1 MPSRSEDAL
10 IALRQIFLAVEI
22 DSRALAKQT
31 SLNPSQFILLQ
42 LLKSKKFMTP
52 GEIAKNM
59 SLAHATVSTLT
70 EKLRKNG
77 LVKREASSTDKRSQ
91 TISLTELGRE
101 TLFKAPDILQR
112 HFEKRFETI
121 REEEQEQIV
130 FVLKQLSSILG
141 ADDIDAAPLLD
152 VGSATS
158 VSH

>member
-1 MPSRSEDAL
+1 MSLRSEEAL

-22 DSRALAKQT
+22 DSRALAKQ
-31 SLNPSQFILLQ
+31 SNLNPSQFILLQ
-42 LLKSKKFMTP
+42 LLNSKKFMTP

-70 EKLRKNG
+70 EKLRKTG
-77 LVKREASSTDKRSQ
+77 LVRRETCTADKRSQ

-101 TLFKAPDILQR
+101 TLFNAPDILQR
-112 HFEKRFETI
+112 RFEKQFENV

-158 VSH
+158 IAQ